1 MILFANAPVLKQRF
15 VNLVPNPLEIDSDSS
30 GLADGWSVA
39 TAVSNVTGTPAFTG
53 TYTLE
58 NFGLGYQKVNLIG
71 GTGYFFVYHTDRI
84 YNIKGYQNY
93 KVGFSSQVISA
104 GTGLVRT
111 FIKMHT
117 PLGSYLGTLSGVS
130 KSHDTLDYYEE
141 VFQFPYSNIDSISLI
156 IQLKDDSTLYDAEYI
171 LSGIKFGKVVY

>member
-39 TAVSNVTGTPAFTG
+39 TAISNVSGTPAFTG

-71 GTGYFFVYHTDRI
+71 GAGYFHVYHTDRI

-93 KVGFSSQVISA
+93 KVGFSSQIVTSGVA
-104 GTGLVRT
+104 LVRT
-111 FIKMHT
+111 VIKMHT
-117 PLGSYLGTLSGVS
+117 STGTYLGALYGAS
-130 KSHDTLDYYEE
+130 KDHETLDYYEE
-141 VFQFPYSNIDSISLI
+141 VFQFPYSNVDSITLI
-156 IQLKDDSTLYDAEYI
+156 IQMRDVEDSVDMEYI